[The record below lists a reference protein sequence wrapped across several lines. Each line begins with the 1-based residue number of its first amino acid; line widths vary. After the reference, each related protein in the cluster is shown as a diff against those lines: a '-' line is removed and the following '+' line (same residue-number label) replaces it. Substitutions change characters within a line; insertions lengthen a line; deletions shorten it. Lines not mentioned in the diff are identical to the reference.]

1 MLIDLEIST
10 ITESDFN
17 KAPVNVSQ
25 DSKYSSHLLPEKNS
39 DRNEGWVEGGRQ
51 FIYKKVA
58 LNSRKLLICRFM
70 PSRPTIDSHAFQWSL

>member
-25 DSKYSSHLLPEKNS
+25 DSKYSRHLLPEKNS
-39 DRNEGWVEGGRQ
+39 DKNEGWVEGGRQ
-51 FIYKKVA
+51 LIYKK
-58 LNSRKLLICRFM
+58 LRLIQESC
-70 PSRPTIDSHAFQWSL
+70 

>member
-25 DSKYSSHLLPEKNS
+25 DSKYSSHLLPENS
-39 DRNEGWVEGGRQ
+39 DKNEGRVEGGRQ

-58 LNSRKLLICRFM
+58 LNSRKLLICRLM